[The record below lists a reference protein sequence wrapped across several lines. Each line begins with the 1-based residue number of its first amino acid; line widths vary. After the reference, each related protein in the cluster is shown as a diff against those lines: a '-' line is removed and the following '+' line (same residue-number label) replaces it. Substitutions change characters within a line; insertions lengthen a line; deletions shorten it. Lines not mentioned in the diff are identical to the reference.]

1 MQLSLKPKI
10 FSHIFVPFLKYAS
23 SLKHLEIKM
32 IVIATL
38 FPKLQTVKDLVKPLF
53 KKDRF
58 GYSFDNEHVKESK
71 SLVKSG

>member
-1 MQLSLKPKI
+1 
-10 FSHIFVPFLKYAS
+10 
-23 SLKHLEIKM
+23 M

-38 FPKLQTVKDLVKPLF
+38 FPKIQTVKDLVRPLF

-71 SLVKSG
+71 TLVKSA